1 MGQIQMWQLCEQ
13 RLIAK
18 LNLQTVVHYL
28 VVAHLYTAPQLME
41 ASLMFMEEHE
51 TEVWPRP
58 EWKELLK
65 TYPELFFTASH
76 RMIG

>member
-1 MGQIQMWQLCEQ
+1 MWNLCEQ

-18 LNLQTVVHYL
+18 LNVQTVVHYL

-41 ASLMFMEEHE
+41 ALMALMFMEEHE